1 MMKLISSIN
10 WFGLIAGVLVL
21 ALPFLGPWWVGKAGT
36 GATGA
41 MRIELSPFDV
51 NVSLMDLS
59 IQSSMVSLFLLATKI
74 AFVIAGIFMI
84 LASLFPKQWWS
95 KRLFGFGVMK
105 PFSHAI
111 FFIVPLVIGALLANT
126 LLPSLLSSMLGGT
139 TGLQINAIIL
149 PIVLIIVFIV
159 SVYALYTL
167 FSRLLSK
174 ISRETEKSQLKGNIL
189 LISIFIA
196 MLVLGAVTYPNI
208 PPPPAQ
214 VNIRLPYVVG
224 GPVASTIQVQNAV
237 TITAPITF
245 SLTGVFWLAV
255 ATGILGIIARVYNR
269 SLAPPEKLMLK
280 PAKRKK

>member
-1 MMKLISSIN
+1 MKFSDLGLPPIN
-10 WFGLIAGVLVL
+10 WFGMVAGVLVL
-21 ALPFLGPWWVGKAGT
+21 VLPFLGPWWVGRAGT
-36 GATGA
+36 GAMEIA
-41 MRIELSPFDV
+41 LSPFDM
-51 NVSLMDLS
+51 NMSLFGLP
-59 IQSSMVSLFLLATKI
+59 IQSSMVSLFLLAAKI

-105 PFSHAI
+105 PFSNVI
-111 FFIVPLVIGALLANT
+111 FFMVPLVIGALLANT

-149 PIVLIIVFIV
+149 PIVLIVVFIV

-189 LISIFIA
+189 LTSIFIA
-196 MLVLGAVTYPNI
+196 MLVLGAVTYPSI
-208 PPPPAQ
+208 PTPPAQ
-214 VNIRLPYVVG
+214 VNLRLPYVVG
-224 GPVASTIQVQNAV
+224 TATSTIQVQNAA
-237 TITAPITF
+237 TIAAPIAF
-245 SLTGVFWLAV
+245 SLTWVFWLAV
-255 ATGILGIIARVYNR
+255 ATGILGIIARIYNR

-280 PAKRKK
+280 PTKKR